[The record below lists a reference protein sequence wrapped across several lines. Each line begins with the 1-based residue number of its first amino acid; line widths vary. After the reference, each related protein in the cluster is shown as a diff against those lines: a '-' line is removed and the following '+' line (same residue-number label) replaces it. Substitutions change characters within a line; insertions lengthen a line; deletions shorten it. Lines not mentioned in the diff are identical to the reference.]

1 MNPRITTTIALVAAL
16 GATTAFAA
24 AYPGQAMANEAHVT
38 MAQARATALHTVR
51 GTIKAAELE
60 RENGGSGLRY
70 SFDIATRAGIREV
83 GIDAKTGA
91 VLENSSDGPANAP
104 AQKGE
109 SGEGDGD

>member
-1 MNPRITTTIALVAAL
+1 MNPRVTTTIALIAAL

-24 AYPGQAMANEAHVT
+24 AYPGQQMAGQARVT
-38 MAQARATALHTVR
+38 MAQARATALRTVH
-51 GTIKAAELE
+51 GNIKATELE
-60 RENGGSGLRY
+60 REQGGSGLRY
-70 SFDIATRAGIREV
+70 SFDIATPSGVREV

-91 VLENSSDGPANAP
+91 VLENSSDGPAGAP